1 MTGTAP
7 KREARR
13 GMRVPKVSMPTA
25 HIAVTIPM
33 VSLSTP
39 SRSRVS
45 GTSGKAAPACRP
57 MTAQA
62 AKIGISPRQDPDA
75 AALLGDTE
83 MTFRAEGRRLRSLD
97 LALGGGSG
105 LLLAGPHVGVETSL
119 GQQLAMPA
127 ALGDPATIEDHDL
140 VGVDDGRQAVRDH
153 DGRAATADLFKRIL
167 DLLLGARVER
177 ARRLV
182 EQ

>member
-13 GMRVPKVSMPTA
+13 GMRVPKVSMPIA
-25 HIAVTIPM
+25 HVAVTMPM

-45 GTSGKAAPACRP
+45 ATSGKAAPACRP

-83 MTFRAEGRRLRSLD
+83 AAFRAEGRRLRSLD
-97 LALGGGSG
+97 LALGRGSG
-105 LLLAGPHVGVETSL
+105 FLLASPHVGVHAAL
-119 GQQLAMPA
+119 GQQLAMA
-127 ALGDPATIEDHDL
+127 A
-140 VGVDDGRQAVRDH
+140 
-153 DGRAATADLFKRIL
+153 
-167 DLLLGARVER
+167 
-177 ARRLV
+177 
-182 EQ
+182 